1 MTRNRLLI
9 MIGAL
14 LIILVGVSV
23 YTFAL
28 LFPHAGQ
35 TSLSTLTATPSGTVS
50 VKTDNARRVVGTIQ
64 SLGNQTFVVMPIQ
77 GSQKPMTIHVDGQ
90 TIFTSSTGSAF
101 FSDLKV
107 GQTVLVRGRPDP
119 QNPTVLLATS
129 IVINPSA

>member
-23 YTFAL
+23 YSFAL
-28 LFPHAGQ
+28 LFPHVGQ

-50 VKTDNARRVVGTIQ
+50 VKTDKVRGVVGTIQ
-64 SLGNQTFVVMPIQ
+64 SLGDQTLVVMSTQ
-77 GSQKPMTIHVDGQ
+77 GSTSPITVNVDTQ
-90 TIFTSSTGSAF
+90 TRFTSLTGPAA

-107 GQTVLVRGRPDP
+107 GQTVEVRGRSDP
-119 QNPTVLLATS
+119 QDPTVLLA
-129 IVINPSA
+129 

>member
-1 MTRNRLLI
+1 MTGNRLLI

-28 LFPHAGQ
+28 LFPRAGQ

-64 SLGNQTFVVMPIQ
+64 SLGNQTFLVMPIQ
-77 GSQKPMTIHVDGQ
+77 GSQKPMTIDVDGQ
-90 TIFTSSTGSAF
+90 TTITSSTGSAF

-119 QNPTVLLATS
+119 PYPTVLLATS
-129 IVINPSA
+129 IVINPPA

>member
-1 MTRNRLLI
+1 MTINGLLI

-50 VKTDNARRVVGTIQ
+50 VKTDKARRVVGTIQ
-64 SLGNQTFVVMPIQ
+64 SLGDQTLIVMSTQ
-77 GSQKPMTIHVDGQ
+77 GSTSPITVNVDTQ
-90 TIFTSSTGSAF
+90 TKFTSLTGRATF
-101 FSDLKV
+101 RDLK
-107 GQTVLVRGRPDP
+107 
-119 QNPTVLLATS
+119 
-129 IVINPSA
+129 